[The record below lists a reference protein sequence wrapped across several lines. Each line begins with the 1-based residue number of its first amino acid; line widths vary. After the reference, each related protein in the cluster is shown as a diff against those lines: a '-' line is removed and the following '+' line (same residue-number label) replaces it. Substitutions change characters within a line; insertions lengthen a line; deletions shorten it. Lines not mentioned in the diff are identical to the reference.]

1 MQNIALDT
9 YRAMLRGALS
19 VNGRSIEAQ
28 AFRKVVN
35 AIEIAGVVTG
45 GWRPFREVSAI
56 DWAEALEEGRHEA
69 TCPTQEEW
77 EAATLEVS
85 AVDDS
90 MFRIVVG
97 DRVWIVERSVE
108 GGYGDD
114 GLGVR
119 DSFDLVVEGSKKR

>member
-1 MQNIALDT
+1 MQNVALDT
-9 YRAMLRGALS
+9 YRAMLGGALS
-19 VNGRSIEAQ
+19 VNARSIEAQ

-35 AIEIAGVVTG
+35 AIEFAEVVMG
-45 GWRPFREVSAI
+45 AWRPFREASAI
-56 DWAEALEEGRHEA
+56 DWAEALEEDRHEA

-85 AVDDS
+85 AVNDS